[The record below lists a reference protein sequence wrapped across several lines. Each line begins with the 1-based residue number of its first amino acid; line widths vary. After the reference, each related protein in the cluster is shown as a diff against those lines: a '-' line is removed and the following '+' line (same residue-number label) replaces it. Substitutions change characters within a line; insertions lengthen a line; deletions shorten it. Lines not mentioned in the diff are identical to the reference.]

1 MTGKQPSYDH
11 PIEEGQFFSD
21 GNLYIHCLKWKCIRI
36 CSETKIPNI
45 VNYLERRFCLNM
57 WSLKIL
63 QLLFFIEPG
72 YYEDGSFGMR
82 VESIMEVKKF
92 NLKVIL

>member
-1 MTGKQPSYDH
+1 MYTNMLRNQNSKYCKLFRK
-11 PIEEGQFFSD
+11 EVT
-21 GNLYIHCLKWKCIRI
+21 
-36 CSETKIPNI
+36 SEYVKFINI
-45 VNYLERRFCLNM
+45 T
-57 WSLKIL
+57 III
-63 QLLFFIEPG
+63 FIEPG

>member
-1 MTGKQPSYDH
+1 MLRNQNSKYFKLFRK
-11 PIEEGQFFSD
+11 EVFFEFVKF
-21 GNLYIHCLKWKCIRI
+21 I
-36 CSETKIPNI
+36 NI
-45 VNYLERRFCLNM
+45 T
-57 WSLKIL
+57 III
-63 QLLFFIEPG
+63 FIEPG

>member
-1 MTGKQPSYDH
+1 MYTNMLRNQNSKYCKLFKK
-11 PIEEGQFFSD
+11 EV
-21 GNLYIHCLKWKCIRI
+21 L
-36 CSETKIPNI
+36 SEYVKFINI
-45 VNYLERRFCLNM
+45 T
-57 WSLKIL
+57 III
-63 QLLFFIEPG
+63 FIEPG

>member
-1 MTGKQPSYDH
+1 
-11 PIEEGQFFSD
+11 
-21 GNLYIHCLKWKCIRI
+21 
-36 CSETKIPNI
+36 
-45 VNYLERRFCLNM
+45 M

>member
-21 GNLYIHCLKWKCIRI
+21 GNLYIHCFKSKYIRI

-45 VNYLERRFCLNM
+45 LNYLERRIFFEYVKFIN
-57 WSLKIL
+57 ITIII
-63 QLLFFIEPG
+63 FIEPG